1 MLLKS
6 TEKLVRR
13 EQQLSGISSQAA

>member
-6 TEKLVRR
+6 PEKLVRR
-13 EQQLSGISSQAA
+13 ERQLSGISSQAA